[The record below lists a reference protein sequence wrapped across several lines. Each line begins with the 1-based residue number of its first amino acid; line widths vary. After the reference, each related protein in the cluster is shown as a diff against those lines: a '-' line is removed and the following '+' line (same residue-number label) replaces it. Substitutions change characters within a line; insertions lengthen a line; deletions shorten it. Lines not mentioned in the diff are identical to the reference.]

1 MPQYQAWVH
10 SPSGARAAGS
20 SATRRVLVQAD
31 SPTAVAT
38 ALGLPPTAV
47 LSVEPVARAGG
58 RAASRIELRLFS
70 QELALLL
77 HSGIPLLE
85 SLQTLREREGSPG
98 PGQTSAEPADS
109 ALDRLPN
116 SAVQG
121 DTALDRV
128 MAALR
133 QGQPLSAALQ
143 TAPQDFDELF
153 IAIVAASERSGTLA
167 RSLRD
172 HAAYL
177 NWASALRSRLVAAA
191 IYPLLLLGAGSGVL
205 LFLMLY
211 VLPRFA
217 GIFDGLGDEV
227 PLASRLLIGVGAWA
241 AQQPLVTGGVL
252 AALVILPLLAWRR
265 PGLRAA
271 LVAWAWRWPALRARW
286 RTVSLARLYRCL
298 AVLMHAGVP
307 VPAALRLAGPALP
320 MPLRPALEGAVAAV
334 ESGRRLS
341 QALAEAGLATPVAL
355 RMVRVGEGT
364 GELPTMLERAA
375 SFHDEEIAR
384 LAEWVTRAVNPVLM
398 LVMGVLIGGV
408 VVLMYLPIF
417 TLMEQ
422 LP

>member
-10 SPSGARAAGS
+10 SPPGARAAGAA
-20 SATRRVLVQAD
+20 ATRQVLVQAD
-31 SPTAVAT
+31 SPSAVASV
-38 ALGLPPTAV
+38 LGLPPTAV
-47 LSVEPVARAGG
+47 LSVQAVAATRA

-77 HSGIPLLE
+77 QSGIPLLE
-85 SLQTLREREGSPG
+85 SLQTLRERDGAG
-98 PGQTSAEPADS
+98 PADS
-109 ALDRLPN
+109 ALDR
-116 SAVQG
+116 VI
-121 DTALDRV
+121 
-128 MAALR
+128 AALR

-143 TAPQDFDELF
+143 TAPQDFDGLF
-153 IAIVAASERSGTLA
+153 VAIVAASERSGLLA

-177 NWASALRSRLVAAA
+177 NWASALHSRLVAAA
-191 IYPLLLLGAGSGVL
+191 IYPLLLLGAGTGVL

-217 GIFDGLGDEV
+217 GIFEGLGDAV
-227 PLASRLLIGVGAWA
+227 PLGSRVLIGVGSWA
-241 AQQPLVTGGVL
+241 AQHPLVTGSVL
-252 AALVILPLLAWRR
+252 AALVALPLLAWRR

-286 RTVSLARLYRCL
+286 RTVALARLYRCL
-298 AVLMHAGVP
+298 AVLMQAGVP
-307 VPAALRLAGPALP
+307 VPAALRLTGPALP
-320 MPLRPALEGAVAAV
+320 APLRPALDDAVLAV

-341 QALAEAGLATPVAL
+341 QALADAGLATPVAL

>member
-1 MPQYQAWVH
+1 MTKVPQYQAWVH
-10 SPSGARAAGS
+10 KPPGARSAG
-20 SATRRVLVQAD
+20 AGTTQRVLVQAD
-31 SPTAVAT
+31 SPAAVAS
-38 ALGLPPTAV
+38 ALGLSPMAV
-47 LSVEPVARAGG
+47 LSVEPVAQAGG
-58 RAASRIELRLFS
+58 RTAPRIELRLFS

-77 HSGIPLLE
+77 QSGIPLLE
-85 SLQTLREREGSPG
+85 SLQTLREREGAG
-98 PGQTSAEPADS
+98 PAD
-109 ALDRLPN
+109 A
-116 SAVQG
+116 
-121 DTALDRV
+121 ALDRV
-128 MAALR
+128 IAALR

-143 TAPQDFDELF
+143 TAPQEFDELF

-252 AALVILPLLAWRR
+252 AALLILPWLAWRR

-286 RTVSLARLYRCL
+286 RTVALARLYRCL
-298 AVLMHAGVP
+298 AVLMQAGVP
-307 VPAALRLAGPALP
+307 VPAALRLAAPALP
-320 MPLRPALEGAVAAV
+320 TPLRPALNGAVVAV

-364 GELPTMLERAA
+364 GELPAMLERAA

>member
-1 MPQYQAWVH
+1 MTKVPQYQAWVH
-10 SPSGARAAGS
+10 SPSGARAAGAL
-20 SATRRVLVQAD
+20 ATRRVLVQAD
-31 SPTAVAT
+31 SPAAVAS
-38 ALGLPPTAV
+38 ALGLSPTAV
-47 LSVEPVARAGG
+47 LSVEPVAQAGG
-58 RAASRIELRLFS
+58 RAAPRIELRLFS

-77 HSGIPLLE
+77 QSGIPLLE
-85 SLQTLREREGSPG
+85 SLQTLREREG
-98 PGQTSAEPADS
+98 AEPADA
-109 ALDRLPN
+109 ALDL
-116 SAVQG
+116 
-121 DTALDRV
+121 V

-143 TAPQDFDELF
+143 TAPQEFDELF

-227 PLASRLLIGVGAWA
+227 PLASRVLIGVGAWA

-286 RTVSLARLYRCL
+286 RTVALARLYRCL
-298 AVLMHAGVP
+298 AVLMQAGVP
-307 VPAALRLAGPALP
+307 VPTALRLAGPALP
-320 MPLRPALEGAVAAV
+320 TPLRPALDGAIVAV

-364 GELPTMLERAA
+364 GELPAMLERAA

>member
-1 MPQYQAWVH
+1 MPQYQAWVC
-10 SPSGARAAGS
+10 SPPGPRAPGAA
-20 SATRRVLVQAD
+20 ATRRVRVHAE
-31 SPTAVAT
+31 SPAAVAQ

-47 LSVEPVARAGG
+47 LSVEPVAAARV
-58 RAASRIELRLFS
+58 RAAQRIELRLFS

-77 HSGIPLLE
+77 QSGIPLLE
-85 SLQTLREREGSPG
+85 SLQTLRERDAAPG
-98 PGQTSAEPADS
+98 LDQPGTTTA
-109 ALDRLPN
+109 
-116 SAVQG
+116 G

-128 MAALR
+128 MNALR

-143 TAPQDFDELF
+143 TAPRDFDELF
-153 IAIVAASERSGTLA
+153 VAIVAASERSGTLA

-177 NWASALRSRLVAAA
+177 NWAQALRSRLVAAA
-191 IYPLLLLGAGSGVL
+191 IYPLLLLGAGTAVL
-205 LFLMLY
+205 LFLLLY

-217 GIFDGLGDEV
+217 GIFEGLGDEV
-227 PLASRLLIGVGAWA
+227 PAASRALIAVGAWA
-241 AQQPLVTGGVL
+241 AQQPWVTGGVL
-252 AALVILPLLAWRR
+252 AALLLLPVVAWRR
-265 PGLRAA
+265 PALRAMLA
-271 LVAWAWRWPALRARW
+271 TWAWRWPAVGARW
-286 RTVSLARLYRCL
+286 RTVALARLYRCL
-298 AVLMHAGVP
+298 AVLMQSGVP
-307 VPAALRLAGPALP
+307 VPAALRLAGAVLPA
-320 MPLRPALEGAVAAV
+320 PLRPALAGAVVAV
-334 ESGRRLS
+334 EGGRRLS
-341 QALAEAGLATPVAL
+341 QALADAGLATPVAL

-422 LP
+422 VQ